1 VSITT
6 TMAPNNFIMTIDSDD
21 EDLSPS
27 RVLPS
32 AKPRSVDPPDP
43 QLNAEFTFDLVGDP
57 YADILSE
64 SNLHDLVKKGS
75 RPVSTFN
82 VVVFQSTIFMYARN
96 QSPSTTSSRGANY
109 LHRLGSANEILMDSR
124 KANMVRPKTHPKMK
138 IRMKSTKRT
147 RMIRSLHLMK
157 MPEKGLMMTLL
168 KMKASRM
175 QFRSHP
181 MTPNPRHRQKWIVKQ
196 PSSTRMRLLLKSILR
211 FLL

>member
-1 VSITT
+1 
-6 TMAPNNFIMTIDSDD
+6 MAPNNFIMTIDSDN
-21 EDLSPS
+21 EDL

-32 AKPRSVDPPDP
+32 AKPRSVDLEDP
-43 QLNAEFTFDLVGDP
+43 QLNAEFTFHLAGDP

-64 SNLHDLVKKGS
+64 SNLRDLVKKGS

-96 QSPSTTSSRGANY
+96 QSPSTTSLRGANY
-109 LHRLGSANEILMDSR
+109 LHRLGSANEILTDSR
-124 KANMVRPKTHPKMK
+124 EANMVQPKTRPKMK
-138 IRMKSTKRT
+138 TRMKSTRT
-147 RMIRSLHLMK
+147 RMIRSLHLTK

-168 KMKASRM
+168 KMKPSRM
-175 QFRSHP
+175 QFRSHL